1 MFRIRDSYRRV
12 LYPLLLL
19 IALWPADLYAQVYPN
34 SPVFRDYRP
43 ADRQRSGSGEGL
55 RKQINVFL
63 LERDAASGDPLAQ
76 HELAVRLLTGNGL
89 PADTARSAYWM
100 RRSAEGMLVPAMYNY
115 ALLLYNGWGTA
126 WNPFEAYRLFR
137 TAADRGMTEAQY
149 VTGIFFTDNLVLQQ
163 NWDSAWTWIS
173 LAAQAGYQPALRAR
187 TEIANRGHV
196 QLSPDSMLATPAE
209 GKQSSDER
217 EEEASFATW
226 TPVLLDFQRKTQV
239 ETLSTSLLLDEL
251 LATRVSSPGDTLLLQ
266 TLLDRQPAPDAL
278 QLLRQMAAWANPEAM
293 VLLGRLHEEGR
304 VEGKSD
310 GSTAVVLAE
319 LDGQLAAAEL
329 YISAVFLEAV
339 RAPALLTELLRDGN
353 LTMYLRQAAWAGN
366 ARAQFIWSGLK
377 ALGIE
382 TQLTEAQALDVLKRA
397 AAADHTNALV
407 HLGMCYAQGR
417 WVEVDHGRAWEFWR
431 QAAEAGNAEAR
442 LRLAATAVLWSG
454 SKSRASATMP
464 MSVPA
469 ALEILGEGIEWGS
482 LFAEVAIASS
492 YERGIGRSANLGMA
506 VRSYR
511 DCAVRGSQTAW
522 LALLRL
528 HDARR
533 PADPLFNTGIR

>member
-1 MFRIRDSYRRV
+1 MFRIRVSYRLV
-12 LYPLLLL
+12 FTPLLFL
-19 IALWPADLYAQVYPN
+19 ITLCHVDVYAQVYPN

-43 ADRQRSGSGEGL
+43 SDRQRSGSGEGL

-100 RRSAEGMLVPAMYNY
+100 RRAAEGLLVPAMYNY

-126 WNPFEAYRLFR
+126 WDPFEAYRLFR

-163 NWDSAWTWIS
+163 NWDTAWTWIS
-173 LAAQAGYQPALRAR
+173 LAAQAGYEPALRAR
-187 TEIANRGHV
+187 SEIANRGHV
-196 QLSPDSMLATPAE
+196 RLSPDSMLIAPAE
-209 GKQSSDER
+209 GEQSDDVS
-217 EEEASFATW
+217 EEEASFAAW
-226 TPVLLDFQRKTQV
+226 MPVLLDFQRTTQV
-239 ETLSTSLLLDEL
+239 KMLSTSLLHEEL
-251 LATRVSSPGDTLLLQ
+251 LATRVFSPEDSLLLQ
-266 TLLDRQPAPDAL
+266 SLLDSPPAPEAL
-278 QLLRQMAAWANPEAM
+278 QLLRHMAAWANPEAM

-304 VEGKSD
+304 IGAQSD
-310 GSTAVVLAE
+310 GTMAQDMPE
-319 LDGQLAAAEL
+319 LYGQLAAAEL

-339 RAPALLTELLRDGN
+339 RAPTLLTELLRSGN
-353 LTMYLRQAAWAGN
+353 VTMYLREAAWAGN
-366 ARAQFIWSGLK
+366 ARAQFVWSGLK
-377 ALGIE
+377 VLGIE
-382 TQLTEAQALDVLKRA
+382 TQLTDAQALDFLKRA
-397 AAADHTNALV
+397 GAAGHTNALV

-417 WVEVDHGRAWEFWR
+417 WVETNHERAWECWR
-431 QAAEAGNAEAR
+431 QAAAGGNAEAR

-454 SKSRASATMP
+454 SESRANAAP
-464 MSVPA
+464 MSVPE
-469 ALEILGEGIEWGS
+469 ALEILAEGMDWGS
-482 LFAEVAIASS
+482 LFAEVAIATS
-492 YERGIGRSANLGMA
+492 YERGIGRSANLGVA

-522 LALLRL
+522 LALLRM

-533 PADPLFNTGIR
+533 PADPLFDTGIR